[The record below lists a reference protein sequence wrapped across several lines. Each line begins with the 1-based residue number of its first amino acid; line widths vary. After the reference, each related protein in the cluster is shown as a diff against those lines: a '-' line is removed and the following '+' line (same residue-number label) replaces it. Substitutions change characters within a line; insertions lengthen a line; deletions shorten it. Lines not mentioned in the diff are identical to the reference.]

1 MGRVNIQH
9 PVTKMWRCFSSVVDD
24 WVSDWMTEADY
35 KQWLIDE
42 QVREMQ
48 YNFEHFGI
56 QKPRMTNYNEVVYT
70 AAFKKMCDKCKDMDC
85 DHCKYNVD
93 LDTYIE
99 NKNDYL
105 NIFNE
110 LDFDSYI
117 NGEDND

>member
-1 MGRVNIQH
+1 MGRANIQH
-9 PVTKMWRCFSSVVDD
+9 PITKMWRCFSSVVDD
-24 WVSDWMTEADY
+24 WVSDWMTEDDY

-42 QVREMQ
+42 QVKDMQ
-48 YNFEHFGI
+48 YTFEHFGI
-56 QKPRMTNYNEVVYT
+56 QKPRMTNYNEVVYI
-70 AAFKKMCDKCKDMDC
+70 AARRRMCDNCTNMDC
-85 DHCKYNVD
+85 DHCKYNVG

-99 NKNDYL
+99 NKDDYL